1 MTAVREEH
9 RTGALTGNGQVRVGL
24 DFSRHVPGEALK
36 HAGVVGQE
44 AVHLQAASH
53 QDPVAQHL
61 HRVDGH
67 GVLVPDDVGLR
78 RSCDGPPCLA
88 LAGASSRAPGPA
100 RALTSRLAGDVHHL
114 LHLRRDVF
122 VWFFNELRRF

>member
-1 MTAVREEH
+1 MKKTWVKDEH
-9 RTGALTGNGQVRVGL
+9 GSGPLTGNGQVRVGL

-44 AVHLQAASH
+44 AVHLQAASD
-53 QDPVAQHL
+53 QDPVPQHL

-67 GVLVPDDVGLR
+67 SVLVPDDVGLR
-78 RSCDGPPCLA
+78 RSCTRPPRLA
-88 LAGASSRAPGPA
+88 SGHVSRKTST
-100 RALTSRLAGDVHHL
+100 LTSRLAGNVHHL
-114 LHLRRDVF
+114 LHLCCDVS